1 MTMQRNSWK
10 LLLTLIAN
18 LFFTVSVH
26 AENGDAALAIVQS
39 AAASGSPVERITVV
53 GKQIQNIFGS
63 VYNMLF
69 TIGVCIAAT
78 GMIVAFVEIG
88 LSKNGRLRESAKWKL
103 VGIAV
108 ALILI
113 GGATTFVNLFIQ
125 LLT

>member
-39 AAASGSPVERITVV
+39 AAASGPPVERITVV

-78 GMIVAFVEIG
+78 GMIIAFVEIG

>member
-18 LFFTVSVH
+18 LFFTVSAH

-39 AAASGSPVERITVV
+39 AAASGSPVEKITVV

-78 GMIVAFVEIG
+78 GMIIAFVEI
-88 LSKNGRLRESAKWKL
+88 
-103 VGIAV
+103 
-108 ALILI
+108 
-113 GGATTFVNLFIQ
+113 
-125 LLT
+125 

>member
-78 GMIVAFVEIG
+78 GMIIA
-88 LSKNGRLRESAKWKL
+88 LLKL
-103 VGIAV
+103 DCRKM
-108 ALILI
+108 
-113 GGATTFVNLFIQ
+113 GA
-125 LLT
+125 

>member
-18 LFFTVSVH
+18 LFFTVSAH

-39 AAASGSPVERITVV
+39 AAASGSPVEKITVV

-78 GMIVAFVEIG
+78 GMIIAFVEIG
-88 LSKNGRLRESAKWKL
+88 LSKNVRLRESAKWKL
-103 VGIAV
+103 VGIAA

>member
-1 MTMQRNSWK
+1 MILRRNSWK
-10 LLLTLIAN
+10 LPITLIAN
-18 LFFTVSVH
+18 LLFTVSVH

-39 AAASGSPVERITVV
+39 AAASGEPVERITVV
-53 GKQIQNIFGS
+53 GTQIQHIFGS
-63 VYNMLF
+63 VYKMLF

-78 GMIVAFVEIG
+78 GMIIAFTEIG
-88 LSKNGRLRESAKWKL
+88 LSKKGRLRESAKWKL
-103 VGIAV
+103 VGIAA

>member
-78 GMIVAFVEIG
+78 GMIIAFVEIG